1 MDCKH
6 VENLLSPYLEGE
18 LSFHD
23 RALVE
28 QHLEDCSQ
36 CAGLLS
42 LLRETTRA
50 LEDFPEASIN
60 LELKMRLVQIPEKK
74 KDPRFG
80 FDINWRP
87 LFQPMLAAT
96 SVFFILLSCYLFN
109 PDKNVIDKTIN
120 RHLHRGYGQ
129 IGRLYTKV
137 ESAADSLENQTD
149 SLLASVK
156 NMNIFKRSGN

>member
-1 MDCKH
+1 MDSEH

-23 RALVE
+23 RTLVE
-28 QHLEDCSQ
+28 QHLEDCPQ
-36 CAGLLS
+36 CASLLS

-50 LEDFPEASIN
+50 LEDFPEAPIN
-60 LELKMRLVQIPEKK
+60 PELKMRLVQIPEKK
-74 KDPRFG
+74 KDLRFG
-80 FDINWRP
+80 FNINWRP
-87 LFQPMLAAT
+87 LFQPMLAAA

-137 ESAADSLENQTD
+137 ESAADSLDNQKD
-149 SLLASVK
+149 SILALLK
-156 NMNIFKRSGN
+156 NMKLLKRSEN